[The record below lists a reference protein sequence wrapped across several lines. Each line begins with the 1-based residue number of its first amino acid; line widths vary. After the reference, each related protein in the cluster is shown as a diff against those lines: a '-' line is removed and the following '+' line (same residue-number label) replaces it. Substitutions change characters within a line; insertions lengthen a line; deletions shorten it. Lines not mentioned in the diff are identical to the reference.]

1 MAFQTDIDM
10 SGLKPIS
17 RPQPQATPPIDL
29 QPLKSPFFISSLPTT
44 ATVNP
49 DSIRNFNTPGI
60 PQYRITPPPP
70 LAANSTNTIA
80 SVKKLPILIQ
90 PTPAPTIAS
99 PLATIPT
106 GFQFSFNQVR
116 LPLSSTLAISTYK
129 IYTGSANNSAS
140 STVTQSIPHHPQSTG
155 VPVTVQINQ
164 PNGVVLFA
172 WVSAV
177 STSGQESNLT
187 PAQSTGVTSNAIANA
202 NSQVASSAHMNPL
215 NVSFVPASATVL
227 TNDGVT
233 SAITI
238 VANIDQFGFGQ
249 VAYNSGSAAVPFF
262 GISFIY
268 TDDPQ
273 FLGGSVIYQ
282 FSSGPQAQTAADG
295 RLSLGTINTAL
306 TFPGTGGGFSGGTGG
321 AGGAG
326 GLQGGRGFTF

>member
-1 MAFQTDIDM
+1 MPFTTDINMDGM
-10 SGLKPIS
+10 EQVS
-17 RPQPQATPPIDL
+17 RPLPKAMPPLEL
-29 QPLKSPFFISSLPTT
+29 QPLKSPFLISSLPTT

-70 LAANSTNTIA
+70 LASNATNTIA
-80 SVKKLPILIQ
+80 SVKKLPVLQQ

-129 IYTGSANNSAS
+129 IYTNSANNSAS
-140 STVTQSIPHHPQSTG
+140 ATVVQSIPHHPNSTG

-177 STSGQESNLT
+177 ATSGQESNLT
-187 PAQSTGVTSNAIANA
+187 SAQSSGVTSNAGFNA
-202 NSQVASSAHMNPL
+202 NSQIAGSAHMNTL
-215 NVSFVPASATVL
+215 NANFTPVSSTVL

-233 SAITI
+233 GNVVV
-238 VANIDQFGFGQ
+238 VANLNQFAFGQ
-249 VAYNSGSAAVPFF
+249 IAYNSGTLFPGGTGST
-262 GISFIY
+262 SFIY
-268 TDDPQ
+268 ADDPQ
-273 FLGGSVIYQ
+273 FQGGSVIYQ
-282 FSSGPQAQTAADG
+282 FSGDPTSQTSDDSRMNFGAITTVT
-295 RLSLGTINTAL
+295 GTAK
-306 TFPGTGGGFSGGTGG
+306 TGGGFSGGTGG
-321 AGGAG
+321 
-326 GLQGGRGFTF
+326 LSGGRGFALANQAL